1 MMKRAWGV
9 TIALVCALVWGTTAL
24 ADKAVIDGKNA
35 GKVHL
40 REGRSKSS
48 ASLGLY
54 FTGTPVLCE
63 SEPEGDWVAVT
74 IGQETGY
81 IKADYLLRGGEEG
94 TAVTKKLGRVRV
106 QRTTLRQKASSRSA
120 ALAELPRDT
129 ALTLLGETKGRWYYV
144 QTGGM
149 YGYVSSD
156 DVKGMKAA
164 FPFAGETHW
173 FFRSG
178 AGAWST
184 VLILQPDGSF
194 TGEYGDSDMGD
205 TGAKYPNGTHYYC
218 RFFGQLKPEG
228 SLDGQTLKV
237 SVASLQWEDV
247 PDTVRY
253 VDGVREIARLP
264 YGLSL
269 GDRMMLCLTGVREE
283 QLTENMRTWVRDNL
297 SGGCVVVPVLINLT
311 EEYGFCLQ

>member
-1 MMKRAWGV
+1 MKRAWGI

-81 IKADYLLRGGEEG
+81 IKADYLLRGSEEG

-120 ALAELPRDT
+120 SLAELPRDT
-129 ALTLLGETKGRWYYV
+129 VLTLLGETKDRWYYV
-144 QTGGM
+144 QTCGV

-156 DVKGMKAA
+156 DVKGMKIT
-164 FPFAGETHW
+164 FPFAEETHW

-178 AGAWST
+178 AGAWHT
-184 VLILQPDGSF
+184 ELVLQPDGAFSGVYED
-194 TGEYGDSDMGD
+194 TDAGDIGK
-205 TGAKYPNGTHYYC
+205 KYPNGTHYYC
-218 RFFGQLKPEG
+218 CFFGQLRPEG
-228 SLDGQTLKV
+228 SWDGQALKV
-237 SVASLQWEDV
+237 SVTSLQWEDT
-247 PDTVRY
+247 PDEVRY
-253 VDGVREIARLP
+253 VDGVREIASLP
-264 YGLSL
+264 YGLSQ
-269 GDRMMLCLTGVREE
+269 GDRMMLCLTGVDEQ
-283 QLTENMRTWVRDNL
+283 QLTEEMRAWVRDNL
-297 SGGCVVVPVLINLT
+297 SDGRVVRPVLLNLN
-311 EEYGFCLQ
+311 EEYGFCMQ

>member
-1 MMKRAWGV
+1 MRKGKLLVSM
-9 TIALVCALVWGTTAL
+9 ALLLVALCVATAF
-24 ADKAVIDGKNA
+24 ADVAVIDGKNTD
-35 GKVHL
+35 KVHL

-106 QRTTLRQKASSRSA
+106 QRTTLRQKASSMSA
-120 ALAELPRDT
+120 ALAELPRDK

-149 YGYVSSD
+149 YGY
-156 DVKGMKAA
+156 

-184 VLILQPDGSF
+184 ELILQPDGSF

-218 RFFGQLKPEG
+218 RFSGQLKPEG
-228 SLDGQTLKV
+228 SWDGQALRV
-237 SVASLQWEDV
+237 SVDSLQWEDA

-269 GDRMMLCLTGVREE
+269 GDRMMLCLTGVKEE

-297 SGGCVVVPVLINLT
+297 SGGRVAVPVLINLT

>member
-1 MMKRAWGV
+1 MGKGKLLVSM
-9 TIALVCALVWGTTAL
+9 ALLLVSLCVATAF
-24 ADKAVIDGKNA
+24 ADVAVIDGKNA
-35 GKVHL
+35 DKVHL
-40 REGRSKSS
+40 RNGRSKSS

-81 IKADYLLRGGEEG
+81 IMADYLLRGGEEG

-106 QRTTLRQKASSRSA
+106 QRTTLRQMASSMSA

-129 ALTLLGETKGRWYYV
+129 VLTLLGETKGRWYYV
-144 QTGGM
+144 QAGGM
-149 YGYVSSD
+149 YGYVPSD

-164 FPFAGETHW
+164 FHFAGETHW

-184 VLILQPDGSF
+184 ELILQPDGAFS
-194 TGEYGDSDMGD
+194 GVYGNTDAGD
-205 TGAKYPNGTHYYC
+205 IGKKYPNGTHYYC
-218 RFFGQLKPEG
+218 RFSGQLTPEG
-228 SLDGQTLKV
+228 SWDGQTLKV
-237 SVASLQWEDV
+237 SVASLQWEDA

-269 GDRMMLCLTGVREE
+269 GDRMMLCLTGVKEE

-297 SGGCVVVPVLINLT
+297 SGGCVAVPVLINLT